1 MASTASGVRNVLFLC
16 RINGGRSIMA
26 EALLNHRAGGRY
38 RAYSAG
44 VEPGPAIP
52 QPVLNLLARHGVPTG
67 GLYPKS
73 WKTFSGP
80 KAPKLDFV
88 ITTCDRSAGESCP
101 VWPGQPV
108 RAHWSIDDPSTG
120 QADPAERMARLEACY
135 QHISRS
141 IDLFLTMPEIA
152 IDRIALGNRI
162 DEIGAQTAA

>member
-67 GLYPKS
+67 GL
-73 WKTFSGP
+73 
-80 KAPKLDFV
+80 
-88 ITTCDRSAGESCP
+88 CP
-101 VWPGQPV
+101 
-108 RAHWSIDDPSTG
+108 
-120 QADPAERMARLEACY
+120 
-135 QHISRS
+135 
-141 IDLFLTMPEIA
+141 F
-152 IDRIALGNRI
+152 
-162 DEIGAQTAA
+162 GA